1 MESGSNRIALA
12 VDEILANLVSLSIE
26 PMLTDE
32 SYQAI
37 AKAGFREDNGTLAAI
52 ICQELVE
59 SNPVTLRGLFYR
71 VVSTGFL
78 PSTSQEHYSRVGR
91 IVTRMRRCGLIEYD
105 WIVDSLRSTVKPSS
119 WSGLQDFA
127 ATVRNTY
134 RKDFWQR
141 QPSYVHILCEKD
153 AIAAVIEP
161 VIREYD
167 VSLSPVRGYCSESFA
182 YQVASQWKRI
192 QKPIYA
198 AYVGDYDPSGFD
210 IERDL
215 KTKLASLSGK
225 DFNWVRLGVN
235 QPDFERY
242 NLVRLEP
249 KKSDKRFEKF
259 AKLHGYY
266 CAEIDAIPAVEIRR
280 LVKDFIEQHI
290 DQDEWQRVQ
299 AVEQMERETTLETAL
314 AGLEG

>member
-105 WIVDSLRSTVKPSS
+105 WIVDSLRSTAHRP
-119 WSGLQDFA
+119 GRMA
-127 ATVRNTY
+127 AGTSCGADGTRNNSRNGIGRT
-134 RKDFWQR
+134 
-141 QPSYVHILCEKD
+141 
-153 AIAAVIEP
+153 
-161 VIREYD
+161 
-167 VSLSPVRGYCSESFA
+167 
-182 YQVASQWKRI
+182 
-192 QKPIYA
+192 
-198 AYVGDYDPSGFD
+198 
-210 IERDL
+210 
-215 KTKLASLSGK
+215 
-225 DFNWVRLGVN
+225 
-235 QPDFERY
+235 
-242 NLVRLEP
+242 
-249 KKSDKRFEKF
+249 
-259 AKLHGYY
+259 
-266 CAEIDAIPAVEIRR
+266 
-280 LVKDFIEQHI
+280 
-290 DQDEWQRVQ
+290 
-299 AVEQMERETTLETAL
+299 
-314 AGLEG
+314 